1 MFRLKPSRA
10 AVVAGAGILVLSSIG
25 AAGFKIQQPAVRR
38 MQQTS
43 PKAAQGPVVIA
54 DSLSR
59 IVPGIRTHK
68 AKRNTTGCI
77 CTSGHCY
84 VDVTVE
90 VRNATNDAG
99 VNKPAPADRQIAVI
113 RNNGNCTEKKYGLLP
128 FNQAE
133 YLLFLKGGAPN
144 TPARWELTEV
154 LANGRSRSKW
164 TGVIQLCAAY
174 SPPETSDVNFY
185 TCTFTDKSPNK
196 RPHPAASNVN
206 RLSIFSPFDGL
217 LRLFRK
223 DDDHLAQELDS
234 PIWIACANGCCT
246 LG

>member
-10 AVVAGAGILVLSSIG
+10 AVVAGAGILVLSSIA
-25 AAGFKIQQPAVRR
+25 AAGFRFQQPTALSS
-38 MQQTS
+38 QQTS
-43 PKAAQGPVVIA
+43 PKVTQAPVVTR

-59 IVPGIRTHK
+59 LVRGNRTHK
-68 AKRNTTGCI
+68 AKRNTVGCI

-99 VNKPAPADRQIAVI
+99 VNKPVPADRQIAVI
-113 RNNGNCTEKKYGLLP
+113 RNNGTCTEAKYGLLP
-128 FNQAE
+128 FTQAE
-133 YLLFLKGGAPN
+133 YLLFLKGGKPN
-144 TPARWELTEV
+144 TPARWELMEV
-154 LANGRSRSKW
+154 LANGRSRSKLS
-164 TGVIQLCAAY
+164 GVIQLCAAY

-185 TCTFTDKSPNK
+185 TCTLTGDKSPNK
-196 RPHPAASNVN
+196 RPHPAPSNVN
-206 RLSIFSPFDGL
+206 KLSLLPSFDGL
-217 LRLFRK
+217 LRLFK
-223 DDDHLAQELDS
+223 KDDHLAQELDS